1 MDAGHFTPIS
11 PNPFIVGNPVRDRS
25 MFFGREAEFEL
36 VRRRFHTS
44 HGGLLVFCG
53 ERRSGKTSILFQIMD
68 RRLGPDFVPVLV
80 DMQSMAITSEIDFLG
95 KVAEEIL
102 LAIGT
107 AGETIPPP
115 DFNTS
120 SSRPA
125 VFQDFVQRI
134 LRQLPGRKLILL
146 FDEYELF
153 ENKIDAGVL
162 SPDVLHIL
170 ASLMEK
176 YPVFLVF
183 TGSQHLERRQR
194 SYWRILGASTYKR
207 ISYLDRD
214 DALNLI
220 TKPVA
225 SVVRYGPGAV
235 EAIYRLTAGQ
245 AFYTQAVCQTLVDQL
260 NDQQTHDATVER
272 VTHVVDTLV
281 ANPLPQMIFLWDSLE
296 RDEKLVLAILAETLE
311 SSTDFANQ
319 QQLSRTIAQRS
330 YPLDLDAGRIE
341 TGLDKLFSEHELLL
355 KNTASPPGY
364 AFRMDLWRLWIRRM
378 HSVWQVMRALGLEIR
393 TQRRLPRRVVM
404 AGGAVVVVFAIVGL
418 IQFLSGARQGFRGAL
433 APPGRGAPAMDRGWL
448 AFDVEPANAA
458 IRLNGKQIAV
468 GRFADS
474 LEARDHAFAVSAP
487 DYHDSAFV
495 VAADPVQARNL
506 HVALRPRLG
515 TLNVYTEP
523 PGADV
528 RVDGVVRGKS
538 PVVVADLLAPVPHRI
553 EAALAGFG
561 AAVLEAQRV
570 PADSTTVVRLQLS
583 RATQANIVVTSEPVD
598 AALSVD
604 GTTRGRTP
612 LTLPPLAHGKHT
624 FSFRK
629 SGHVPLDLDVV
640 VDGGTT
646 HVRADLQLEPPG
658 ILRVRGSQPGSI
670 FVDGVLRRPNVP
682 NSGDLTLAAGRYD
695 VMVVVSASGDTIRE
709 SVEVLPGQRVEF
721 DFSERR
727 VIRQE

>member
-11 PNPFIVGNPVRDRS
+11 PNPFIVGNPVRDRT

-102 LAIGT
+102 LAIGA
-107 AGETIPPP
+107 AGETITPP

-125 VFQDFVQRI
+125 VFQEFVQRV
-134 LRQLPGRKLILL
+134 LRELPGRKLILL

-176 YPVFLVF
+176 KPVFLVF

-220 TKPVA
+220 QKPVTG
-225 SVVRYGPGAV
+225 VVNYGPGAV

-272 VTHVVDTLV
+272 VMHVVNTLV

-296 RDEKLVLAILAETLE
+296 RDEKLVLSILAETLE
-311 SSTDFANQ
+311 NDTDFANQ
-319 QQLSRTIAQRS
+319 QQVSRTIAKRS

-341 TGLDKLFSEHELLL
+341 TALDKLFSEHELLL

-393 TQRRLPRRVVM
+393 PQRRVPRRV
-404 AGGAVVVVFAIVGL
+404 ALIGGAVVVVFAIGGL
-418 IQFLSGARQGFRGAL
+418 IEFLSGARQGFKGARS
-433 APPGRGAPAMDRGWL
+433 PRGAPALDRGWL

-468 GRFADS
+468 GRFSDS

-495 VAADPVQARNL
+495 VTADPVQALEL

-515 TLNVYTEP
+515 SLRIQTDP
-523 PGADV
+523 AGADV

-538 PVVVADLLAPVPHRI
+538 PLQVEGLQAPVPHRI

-561 AAVLEAQRV
+561 ASAVEAQRV
-570 PADSTTVVRLQLS
+570 IPDSTTVVRLQLS
-583 RATQANIVVTSEPVD
+583 RATQTNIVVTSEPVD

-604 GTTRGRTP
+604 GTARGRTP

-624 FSFRK
+624 FAFRK